1 MGTEGRRAAG
11 CGKRLGRALSAE
23 GRALKRE
30 EAHGT
35 TAETQELSGKW
46 HRMRLEGLGPRL

>member
-1 MGTEGRRAAG
+1 METEGRRVVG
-11 CGKRLGRALSAE
+11 CGKRLGRALSAK

-35 TAETQELSGKW
+35 TAETPELSGKW
-46 HRMRLEGLGPRL
+46 QTMRLEGLGPRL